1 MDFNVTDDALSRDV
15 YVRQRYMQSVQSNI
29 KKFNDEIAEG
39 FELALRP
46 STYERMHDLN
56 FVIVAFEREN
66 GTIHDAPVEVLP
78 WCRAIAIILHDGVPL
93 LNYRVKCGKKCRAK
107 CSLEDAL
114 VNDLLDKWVF
124 ENAVVQ
130 M

>member
-1 MDFNVTDDALSRDV
+1 MDSNVTDDALSRDV

-46 STYERMHDLN
+46 STHERMHDLN

-66 GTIHDAPVEVLP
+66 GTMYDAPVEVLP

-93 LNYRVKCGKKCRAK
+93 LNYRVKCENKCGAK
-107 CSLEDAL
+107 CSSKDAL
-114 VNDLLDKWVF
+114 INDLLDKWVF

>member
-1 MDFNVTDDALSRDV
+1 MDSNVTDDALSRDV

-66 GTIHDAPVEVLP
+66 GTMYDAPVEVLP

-93 LNYRVKCGKKCRAK
+93 LNYRVKCENKCKTR